1 MMLLALFV
9 GSATAQDTA
18 PGPLAEA
25 PVPSVA
31 TVAEPAPP
39 AARPTEAEKLPPA
52 YVRDVRLDLW
62 TFTAQDSRT
71 DIAPTFDHQE
81 SAVLD
86 LGVRPAPGL
95 DAHVAVSVL
104 GNVATNVI
112 DEISYETRGRALM
125 QAGPDGLDLSAMDRV
140 RIYQAGATW
149 DMPAFRLAAYHRTG
163 HSHWGDKG
171 DLFGLYREANYGDAI
186 DIYDATAPSGIEF
199 EGKQALEGLAFAFG
213 PQVYWGANPTAIAR
227 YQLTTGALAWTV
239 MHQEDIAAQAE
250 ITTSTAVPQPVGR
263 KSTLVLE
270 GGRGPFTFDL
280 GGVVAGSERI
290 GDTFQ
295 SVVPAGKGESY
306 ADSGQH
312 LLQDE
317 VRWYDTLGGKA
328 RVSVEVGRVHGY
340 VLGTYRG
347 LVADTGPEQTTEI
360 TGWGLKDHGVG
371 NVGGA
376 LLGVAVDVGSFQIAP
391 NLLVQ
396 RPIVGALPVIAS
408 GWDGAT
414 GWYTPQ
420 ITPRNIVDDPF
431 AVRENR
437 ETVAG
442 ELLLVFDPTPSTPF
456 GKDALQGDA
465 LQGDAQED
473 ASFAASLDLI
483 YRHHRTA
490 RDASVGLTAEGDLVT
505 FAASPPAADVWDA
518 TFRVVS
524 SPGREVLILGSIYA
538 GQSQSTGDDARLVT
552 RFGADATVWW
562 RATALQVVGRVNDYG
577 LYDYYQTFNLTY
589 PLQGSVDLSTGLS
602 GFRLPFPG
610 TRLGV
615 RLKGRTFDQWSPDAA
630 QLGAQGGAFEA
641 ATYLTV
647 RL

>member
-1 MMLLALFV
+1 MMLLALFS
-9 GSATAQDTA
+9 GSATAQDTV

-25 PVPSVA
+25 PAVEPVA
-31 TVAEPAPP
+31 AETVAEPATPDP
-39 AARPTEAEKLPPA
+39 HVLPRA

-62 TFTAQDSRT
+62 TFTALDSRT
-71 DIAPTFDHQE
+71 DAIPTFDHQE
-81 SAVLD
+81 SAILD

-95 DAHVAVSVL
+95 EAHAAVSVL

-125 QAGPDGLDLSAMDRV
+125 QAGPDGLDLSAMERV

-213 PQVYWGANPTAIAR
+213 PQVYWGANPTAIGR
-227 YQLTTGALAWTV
+227 YQFETGALAWTV
-239 MHQEDIAAQAE
+239 MHQEDIAAQTE
-250 ITTSTAVPQPVGR
+250 ITTSSAIPQPVGR

-280 GGVVAGSERI
+280 GGVMAGSERI

-295 SVVPAGKGESY
+295 TVVPAGKGESY

-312 LLQDE
+312 LLQDQ

-328 RVSVEVGRVHGY
+328 RVSVEVGRVRGY

-347 LVADTGPEQTTEI
+347 LVADTGPEQTLPI
-360 TGWGLKDHGVG
+360 TNWGLKDHGVG
-371 NVGGA
+371 NVAAA

-396 RPIVGALPVIAS
+396 HPLLGPLPVIAS

-420 ITPRNIVDDPF
+420 IHPRNIVDDPF

-437 ETVAG
+437 ETVAA
-442 ELLLVFDPTPSTPF
+442 ELLLVFDPTPATRF
-456 GKDALQGDA
+456 WAGDA
-465 LQGDAQED
+465 PMEGAGED
-473 ASFAASLDLI
+473 APFAASLDLT
-483 YRHHRTA
+483 YRHQPTS

-505 FAASPPAADVWDA
+505 FAAAPPAADVWDA

-524 SPGREVLILGSIYA
+524 APGRKVRILGSIYA
-538 GQSQSTGDDARLVT
+538 GQSQSTGEDARLVT

-562 RATALQVVGRVNDYG
+562 RATALQLVGRVNDYG
-577 LYDYYQTFNLTY
+577 PYDYYRTFNLTY
-589 PLQGSVDLSTGLS
+589 PLQGMVDLSTGLS

-615 RLKGRTFDQWSPDAA
+615 RLKGRTFDEWSPDAA
-630 QLGAQGGAFEA
+630 LLGAEGAPFTGSAVEA